1 MFVHLPELAVTAWL
15 DLTKNHRTALLIS
28 IFMSVCSA
36 GLGVA
41 AIAFVNQRLL
51 ETSGSPA
58 ETLWSFAVL
67 LLGLFVVG
75 AVARI
80 ALTTLGHRVVYGLR
94 STLVKRVLDTDLE
107 QLEALGLPRVLTS
120 LSSDITHIT
129 GAFVALPSAT
139 YGLLLTVGGFGYLAW
154 LSPALFAVTAGWIVL
169 TIGLGSLLM
178 RFTQRELTRARDA
191 EDRLVAN
198 YQAVVEGR
206 KELALNRARAELLYE
221 QEFLP
226 NARDNRDREIR
237 ADVYHGINDNLVSTM
252 VLGAVALSF
261 VLGLTLHWAPE
272 AVATTYALTI
282 LFLRTPITSLVG
294 ALPAV
299 VAGRVALSKLDAL
312 NLPPHE
318 PAFGRPALRVA
329 NERLPSAWSN
339 IELRGLSYVHERSGE
354 PSFEVGPIDL
364 TLRRGELVFL
374 VGGNGSG
381 KTTFLRMLTSLYTPH
396 GGALLLDGVRI
407 DDHNRGD
414 YRALFA
420 AVFSDYFLFDQ
431 LLGPRGANAEPERVR
446 ELLALLSLADK
457 VTVSGSRLVDTRL
470 SAGQQKRL
478 ALLLSLLEERPV
490 LVLDEWAADQDPHY
504 RELFY
509 HQLLPALRDQGLTV
523 FAITHDDKYFS
534 VADRILKAD
543 TGQLRELSVCPP
555 KARVDSAQQLPWSS

>member
-1 MFVHLPELAVTAWL
+1 MTAWF

-51 ETSGSPA
+51 ETSGSSA
-58 ETLWSFAVL
+58 QTLFLFAAL
-67 LLGLFVVG
+67 LVGLFVFG

-154 LSPALFAVTAGWIVL
+154 LSPALFVVTAGWILL
-169 TIGLGSLLM
+169 TIGAGSWLM
-178 RFTQRELTRARDA
+178 RSTQRELTLARDA

-206 KELALNRARAELLYE
+206 KELALNRARAQLLYE

-226 NARDNRDREIR
+226 NAADNRDREIR

-261 VLGLTLHWAPE
+261 VLGMTLHWAQE

-282 LFLRTPITSLVG
+282 LFLRTPITSLVS

-299 VAGRVALSKLDAL
+299 VAGRVALAKLDAL
-312 NLPPHE
+312 NLPPHHA
-318 PAFGRPALRVA
+318 AFDLASDASKCALGRASQ
-329 NERLPSAWSN
+329 ELPRAWSTL
-339 IELRGLSYVHERSGE
+339 ELRGLAYVHKRSGE
-354 PSFEVGPIDL
+354 PDFEVGPIDL
-364 TLRRGELVFL
+364 SLRRGELVFL

-396 GGALLLDGVRI
+396 SGSLWLDGVRI
-407 DDHNRGD
+407 DDHNRGH

-420 AVFSDYFLFDQ
+420 AVFSDFYLFDQ
-431 LLGPRGANAEPERVR
+431 LLGPLGEPADRGRVQ
-446 ELLALLSLADK
+446 ELLALLALTDK
-457 VTVSGSRLVDTRL
+457 VSITSSRLSDTRL
-470 SAGQQKRL
+470 SAGQKKRL
-478 ALLLSLLEERPV
+478 ALLLSLLETRPV
-490 LVLDEWAADQDPHY
+490 LVLDEWAADQDPQY

-523 FAITHDDKYFS
+523 FAITHDDKFFS

-543 TGQLRELSVCPP
+543 TGQLSELTVRPDKP
-555 KARVDSAQQLPWSS
+555 LDDLHQVPWQA

>member
-1 MFVHLPELAVTAWL
+1 MTAWL

-51 ETSGSPA
+51 ETAGSTA
-58 ETLWSFAVL
+58 ETLWSFAAL
-67 LLGLFVVG
+67 LVGLFVFG

-154 LSPALFAVTAGWIVL
+154 LSPALFVVTAGWILL
-169 TIGLGSLLM
+169 TIGAGSLLM
-178 RFTQRELTRARDA
+178 RSTQRELTLARDA

-206 KELALNRARAELLYE
+206 KELALNRDRARLLYE

-252 VLGAVALSF
+252 VLGAVGLSF
-261 VLGLTLHWAPE
+261 VLGMTLHWAPQ

-282 LFLRTPITSLVG
+282 LFLRTPITSLVS

-299 VAGRVALSKLDAL
+299 IAGRVALLKLDAL
-312 NLPPHE
+312 DLPAHRA
-318 PAFGRPALRVA
+318 AFDLASDASKRALGRESEELPRV
-329 NERLPSAWSN
+329 WSTL
-339 IELRGLSYVHERSGE
+339 ELRGLSYVHERSGE
-354 PSFEVGPIDL
+354 QSFEVGPIDL

-396 GGALLLDGVRI
+396 GGSLWLDGVRI
-407 DDHNRGD
+407 EEHNRGD

-431 LLGPRGANAEPERVR
+431 LLGPRGEPADPARVH
-446 ELLALLSLADK
+446 ELLALLELGDK
-457 VTVSGSRLVDTRL
+457 VSVTNSRLADTRL
-470 SAGQQKRL
+470 SAGQKKRL
-478 ALLLSLLEERPV
+478 ALLLSLLETRPV
-490 LVLDEWAADQDPHY
+490 LVLDEWAADQDPQY

-523 FAITHDDKYFS
+523 FAITHDDKFFS

-543 TGQLRELSVCPP
+543 TGQLSELTVRPNKPRLESP
-555 KARVDSAQQLPWSS
+555 QQLPWQW